1 VPPTGARTGPDAPTG
16 ARSVEGMATRSP
28 WLQPGPAK
36 RCARLAVVWGVL
48 ALLAAVIAVV
58 LVDIPV
64 AGRICEALAAVAFAV
79 VAVSY
84 YASYRVHAREG
95 LPG

>member
-1 VPPTGARTGPDAPTG
+1 MAN
-16 ARSVEGMATRSP
+16 RSS

-36 RCARLAVVWGVL
+36 RCARAAVLWAVV
-48 ALLAAVIAVV
+48 ALLAAVIAIVF
-58 LVDIPV
+58 VDTPLW
-64 AGRICEALAAVAFAV
+64 GRICEALAAVAG
-79 VAVSY
+79 VALAAIY

>member
-1 VPPTGARTGPDAPTG
+1 MAN
-16 ARSVEGMATRSP
+16 RSS

-36 RCARLAVVWGVL
+36 RCARIAVLWSVAAVL
-48 ALLAAVIAVV
+48 AGVMTVV
-58 LVDIPV
+58 FVETPLW
-64 AGRICEALAAVAFAV
+64 GRICEALAAVAA
-79 VAVSY
+79 ASLAGIH

>member
-1 VPPTGARTGPDAPTG
+1 
-16 ARSVEGMATRSP
+16 MANRSP

-48 ALLAAVIAVV
+48 ALFAAVLAVA

-64 AGRICEALAAVAFAV
+64 IGRICEALASVALAAVALA
-79 VAVSY
+79 Y
-84 YASYRVHAREG
+84 YASYREHAREG

>member
-1 VPPTGARTGPDAPTG
+1 
-16 ARSVEGMATRSP
+16 M
-28 WLQPGPAK
+28 
-36 RCARLAVVWGVL
+36 L

-64 AGRICEALAAVAFAV
+64 IGRICEALAAVAFAV
-79 VAVSY
+79 LAISY

-95 LPG
+95 LPS

>member
-1 VPPTGARTGPDAPTG
+1 
-16 ARSVEGMATRSP
+16 MATRSP

>member
-1 VPPTGARTGPDAPTG
+1 
-16 ARSVEGMATRSP
+16 MANRSP

-36 RCARLAVVWGVL
+36 RCARLAVAWGVL

-58 LVDIPV
+58 FVDAPV
-64 AGRICEALAAVAFAV
+64 WGRVCEALAAVVLAAV
-79 VAVSY
+79 ALAY